1 MSTRNRCRGSARKPG
16 CRACMLTKTG
26 TPLPVSV
33 MVMPVMPTIGKRMSG
48 SGNYVGLVNNVAELM
63 KLDENQVKESLV
75 PVSE

>member
-1 MSTRNRCRGSARKPG
+1 
-16 CRACMLTKTG
+16 
-26 TPLPVSV
+26 
-33 MVMPVMPTIGKRMSG
+33 MSG